1 MNRLNT
7 ALRKKLVFEA
17 PIQNMAHKEAE
28 DIKGRLNVIV
38 DRMRKSH
45 IHIIGA
51 LDSDGE

>member
-7 ALRKKLVFEA
+7 DLRKKLVFEA
-17 PIQNMAHKEAE
+17 PIQNVADKEAE
-28 DIKGRLNVIV
+28 DIKGRLNVIA

-45 IHIIGA
+45 IHIIRA